1 MRIVTAGLVGSVIL
15 GGPTMAG
22 QPKLESR
29 LPDPPGDLHV
39 IDGHAMHLSCTGEGR
54 PTVVLDAGLGDAAIN
69 LRPLQDEV
77 ATFTRVCSFDRPGYG
92 WSEPGPA
99 PRTSARIIAE
109 LEALLAAAGERGPF
123 VLAGHSFGG
132 INMILMAAT
141 NPDATAGVVLI
152 DSSHPDQIEALA
164 VVPELRAMGEESK
177 AELADQAAAAE
188 AGEFTAADALEL
200 APDLPDDL
208 RQVWAEL
215 YAEPHSMRSVLAEWD
230 AVAESLAQAA
240 ANGSLGDIPL
250 VVLAHGRG
258 ISEIL
263 PPEAMEKHNLTPDVL
278 DKFEEIW
285 RSLQE
290 DHLTRST
297 NSSLMVAE
305 EGSHYIYRDEPDL
318 VIDAIY
324 KLVTAERNRG
334 PGAPMTVLHSSTSAT
349 SSPQ

>member
-1 MRIVTAGLVGSVIL
+1 MRVVTAGLVGLVIL
-15 GGPTMAG
+15 AGPTMAG

-69 LRPLQDEV
+69 LLPLQGEV

-92 WSEPGPA
+92 WSDPGPE
-99 PRTSARIIAE
+99 PRTSAQIVAE
-109 LEALLAAAGERGPF
+109 LVALLAAAGEDGPF

-141 NPDATAGVVLI
+141 HPGVTAGVVLI
-152 DSSHPDQIEALA
+152 DSSHPEQVDALA
-164 VVPELRAMGEESK
+164 VVPELRAMGDEGM
-177 AELADQAAAAE
+177 AELADLAEAAE
-188 AGEFTAADALEL
+188 AGEFSAADALER

-215 YAEPHSMRSVLAEWD
+215 YAQPHSMRAVLAEYD
-230 AVAESLAQAA
+230 AIAESLAQAA
-240 ANGSLGDIPL
+240 ANGSLGNIPL
-250 VVLAHGRG
+250 VVLVHGRG

-263 PPEAMEKHNLTPDVL
+263 PPEAMERHNLTPDVL

-297 NSSLMVAE
+297 NSSLVVAE
-305 EGSHYIYRDEPDL
+305 NGSHYIYRDEPDL
-318 VIDAIY
+318 VVDAIH
-324 KLVTAERNRG
+324 KLVSAERRG
-334 PGAPMTVLHSSTSAT
+334 SWRE
-349 SSPQ
+349 